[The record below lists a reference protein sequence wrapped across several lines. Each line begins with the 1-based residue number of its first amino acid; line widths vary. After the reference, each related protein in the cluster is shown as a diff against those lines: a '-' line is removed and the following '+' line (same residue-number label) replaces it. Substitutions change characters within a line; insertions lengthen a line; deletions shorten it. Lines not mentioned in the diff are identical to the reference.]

1 MNLNAKKDLPQ
12 SSSTTT
18 VPFLP
23 SVLQRWLRLRALQAV
38 GISRAPIFPLLDPL
52 TLIHNKAA
60 QATALRAYSPPEKCG
75 GLETATL
82 AMG

>member
-1 MNLNAKKDLPQ
+1 MAALLGI
-12 SSSTTT
+12 
-18 VPFLP
+18 VLP
-23 SVLQRWLRLRALQAV
+23 STLAL
-38 GISRAPIFPLLDPL
+38 APATAPPLLDPL